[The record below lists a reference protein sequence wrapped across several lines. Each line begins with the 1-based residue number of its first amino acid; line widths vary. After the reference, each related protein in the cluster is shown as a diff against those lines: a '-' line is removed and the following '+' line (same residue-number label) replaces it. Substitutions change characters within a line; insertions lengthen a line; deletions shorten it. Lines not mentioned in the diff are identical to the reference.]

1 MNFELKNSYF
11 HQSFQEFRDIV
22 IGDKPVCG
30 NLSKMVKKM
39 NWQILW
45 WIISTL
51 CIPVSVPLITMQLY
65 KRYRLRILKS
75 QLKGKVVLITGA
87 SSGIGEAL
95 AHQFYQAGCKIILTA
110 RRQKELERVRDDLL
124 RAHTSVAPAHQP
136 IVITLD
142 LADVASIP
150 SAVQRANSI
159 FGSID
164 ILINNGG
171 MSQRG
176 SVHSTKLEV
185 DMQVMQ
191 VNYFG
196 QIALTK
202 EILPYMIQ
210 RKAGHIVAVSS
221 IQGRVAIPFRSAYS
235 ASKHALQA
243 FFDSMRPEIAQHNV
257 HVTVVSPGYVQTQL
271 SINAVTGSG
280 QKYGVMDETT
290 AGGYPPEYVAQ
301 QILNSVVLQEKEV
314 VIATTGP
321 RLAILLRSLSPGLY
335 FWIMQKR
342 ANKMLAD
349 AKSKSNLGVA
359 ANEGNSKNV
368 GSEKK
373 LE

>member
-1 MNFELKNSYF
+1 
-11 HQSFQEFRDIV
+11 
-22 IGDKPVCG
+22 
-30 NLSKMVKKM
+30 M
-39 NWQILW
+39 NWQVLW

-65 KRYRLRILKS
+65 KHYRLRILKGK
-75 QLKGKVVLITGA
+75 LKGKVVLITGA

-136 IVITLD
+136 VVITLD
-142 LADVASIP
+142 LADIPSIP
-150 SAVQRANSI
+150 LAVQKAISI

-176 SVHSTKLEV
+176 SVQSTKLEV

-196 QIALTK
+196 TIALTK
-202 EILPYMIQ
+202 EVLPYMIQ

-321 RLAILLRSLSPGLY
+321 CLAILLRSLSPSLY

-349 AKSKSNLGVA
+349 AKSKNNAAEAKVAGSN
-359 ANEGNSKNV
+359 KNV
-368 GSEKK
+368 SDDKK
-373 LE
+373 VK